1 MPAYRSSKGRLLTT
15 FQPILRADS
24 QIVVVAMMLC
34 NTDTSNRTFQIQ
46 HVPADDD
53 TSDDHALFHDTQI
66 RSKVTQIIE
75 TPIFMEAGDSIQ
87 ALASVTDK
95 IAMNIYS
102 QDYESY
108 LRAYR

>member
-15 FQPILRADS
+15 FQPICRADR
-24 QIVVVAMMLC
+24 QIVVVAMILC

-46 HVPADDD
+46 HVPADGE

-66 RSKVTQIIE
+66 RSKVTQILD

-87 ALASVTDK
+87 ALASVADK
-95 IAMNIYS
+95 VAMNIYT
-102 QDYESY
+102 QDYDSFQQAS
-108 LRAYR
+108 R